1 MTFPVSDSSSR
12 PLVRLWLLLPLIWL
26 VIGVVFAA
34 QLAVLDNVPV
44 DSALTLAAF
53 DWLPWIIAS
62 PVVLWLGRRYEFTS
76 KRWGLSLLV
85 HLLGCLVLTCL
96 LELVFMA
103 GLHLGVMDFRVRR
116 WGGGM
121 PPRPAWSQEHAAGA
135 QVAPAQGTDE
145 PGREGRFAGG
155 PGPGGGPGGGPSLF
169 RAPRARMTI
178 PLYWVLVAVAHA
190 LLYHRRSIE
199 RERRAQQA
207 EAGLAEARMA
217 TLQAQ
222 LNPHF
227 LFNTLNTIAQ
237 FVHEDVKACERM
249 IEGLAQLLR
258 ASLAASGRRLIPLR
272 EELALA
278 DCYLDIQQ
286 GRFPDRLTVVRE
298 IEPEAL
304 ERQVPT
310 LLIQPLLENAI
321 LHGTAPHRSAGTV
334 TVRIRPDGPSGL
346 CIEIIDTGDG
356 AGTARHGEPLE
367 LRREGIG
374 LRNTRERLAA
384 LYGTGAEFTLTWHA
398 AGGAC
403 SRVLIR
409 TAPLTNAAGVVGA
422 VG

>member
-1 MTFPVSDSSSR
+1 M
-12 PLVRLWLLLPLIWL
+12 PLIWL

-34 QLAVLDNVPV
+34 QLAVLDNVPL

-53 DWLPWIIAS
+53 DWLPWILAS
-62 PVVLWLGRRYEFTS
+62 PLVLWLGRRFEFTS
-76 KRWGLSLLV
+76 RRWGLSVLV
-85 HLLGCLVLTCL
+85 HLFGCVLLTCL

-103 GLHLGVMDFRVRR
+103 GLRLGVMDFRGRQ

-121 PPRPAWSQEHAAGA
+121 PPRPAWSAERS
-135 QVAPAQGTDE
+135 QGQQPLPPSDAV
-145 PGREGRFAGG
+145 GQGWQGRFAGG
-155 PGPGGGPGGGPSLF
+155 PGPGGGPGGGPSLL

-190 LLYHRRSIE
+190 LVYHRRSIE

-217 TLQAQ
+217 MLQAQ

-237 FVHEDVKACERM
+237 FVHEDAKACERM
-249 IEGLAQLLR
+249 IEGLARLLR

-286 GRFPDRLTVVRE
+286 GRFPDRLNVVRQ

-321 LHGTAPHRSAGTV
+321 LHGTAPHRRVGTLTV
-334 TVRIRPDGPSGL
+334 TIRTEGALGL
-346 CIEIIDTGDG
+346 CIEITDTGDG
-356 AGTARHGEPLE
+356 SGSGRHGEPLE
-367 LRREGIG
+367 LKREGIG

-384 LYGTGAEFTLTWHA
+384 LYGAGAEFTLTRHA
-398 AGGAC
+398 AGGVC

-409 TAPLTNAAGVVGA
+409 TAPLPGTAVVGGQVA
-422 VG
+422 